1 MQVSE
6 TLASLRTRIRR
17 PGLWAVVLGGGAL
30 WALVR
35 LAMGGPFGRLG
46 PLEALLPIP
55 VLAGMLVIGPL
66 PWQLGGGK
74 GRLPH
79 PARGLVQA
87 LPWNVLWILLLLM
100 GMQALHPPTPAA
112 PGAPSRGPRPTHFS
126 LVLLS
131 LFVPLVTA
139 GGGLM
144 AHAQASEERAEAERR
159 LAEETRQLALQAQM
173 QPHALYN
180 AMSGLAE
187 LAREDG
193 EATEAALISLSRYL
207 RRLQRHCQAR
217 TQPLAEERAL
227 LEAYL
232 AIAQIRLGERLQ
244 VEWQWPAWADGLN
257 LPPLLLQPLV
267 ENAVEHGL
275 AAKAAGGRL
284 RIFAG
289 REAGSVVLG
298 VANDGLPPKEGAPEG
313 QGMGHLRE
321 RLALWS
327 SDRAT
332 MELRQEGPET
342 LARILIP
349 EDLA

>member
-6 TLASLRTRIRR
+6 TLASLRARVRR

-46 PLEALLPIP
+46 HLEALLPIP
-55 VLAGMLVIGPL
+55 MLAGVLVLGPL

-74 GRLPH
+74 GRMP
-79 PARGLVQA
+79 PPFRGLLQA
-87 LPWNVLWILLLLM
+87 LPWNVVWVMLLLM
-100 GMQALHPPTPAA
+100 AMQALHPPPPAP
-112 PGAPSRGPRPTHFS
+112 PGTSPRGPHPTHFS

-144 AHAQASEERAEAERR
+144 AHAQASEEKAEAERR

-207 RRLQRHCQAR
+207 RRLQKHCQAR

-232 AIAQIRLGERLQ
+232 AIAKIRLGERLQ
-244 VEWQWPAWADGLN
+244 VEWQWPGWADALD

-275 AAKAAGGRL
+275 AAKAVGGRL
-284 RIFAG
+284 RIFVA
-289 REAGSVVLG
+289 REPGAVILG
-298 VANDGLPPKEGAPEG
+298 VANDGLPPKGDAPDG

-327 SDRAT
+327 SNRASL
-332 MELRQEGPET
+332 ELRQEDLET
-342 LARILIP
+342 LARIRIP